1 MSNFYKES
9 NNESSIDLF
18 NKKLIYK
25 SDILSLNYP
34 NLVDFNFAEKAM
46 YGKVNRFFIP
56 IVANLDLISLKQFKS
71 SANPTQNIQAIS
83 FVVDAFEALAQQ
95 FKKSTL
101 TGKIRSDDPHLSNL
115 KVHKSYKNYQIN
127 YDIYQTK
134 YITALADNLNVS
146 NILNF
151 ELFVKELLFTIGN
164 IAKIYPMSMPAYV
177 KSRLNS
183 LTNSG
188 LSVEIADL
196 DYDNDEQKIS
206 DFVNSKNWEFY
217 VSACNSYGFMIDIDN
232 PWRLVA
238 DLDSEAMIE
247 YASRYNF
254 TDLDSILTLGFKSTQ
269 TEYFENLPQQLLA
282 MYNQL
287 VPENIPSTKQCGP
300 RFIKTERYTLQSL
313 KEKYSNTFFLKLY
326 FTLRFLEEE
335 SQFTDAQKAKI
346 IKDCIQIS
354 EASSQLAALGTFERF
369 INQPF
374 DYRGSLSYINRA
386 LKLSE
391 DI

>member
-1 MSNFYKES
+1 MSNFYKKS

-46 YGKVNRFFIP
+46 YGKVDQSFIP
-56 IVANLDLISLKQFKS
+56 IVANPDLIGFKQFKS
-71 SANPTQNIQAIS
+71 SANPTQNLQAIS

-95 FKKSTL
+95 FKKSIL
-101 TGKIRSDDPHLSNL
+101 TGKITSNDPHLSNL
-115 KVHKSYKNYQIN
+115 KVYKAYKNYQITYN
-127 YDIYQTK
+127 TYQSK
-134 YITALADNLNVS
+134 YITALADNLNVN
-146 NILNF
+146 NIQNF
-151 ELFVKELLFTIGN
+151 ESFIKELMFTISS
-164 IAKIYPMSMPAYV
+164 ITKTYPMSMPAYV

-238 DLDSEAMIE
+238 DLDSEAMIG

-254 TDLDSILTLGFKSTQ
+254 TDLNSILILGFKSTQ
-269 TEYFENLPQQLLA
+269 TEYFQNLPQQLLA

-287 VPENIPSTKQCGP
+287 VPENIPSTKECGP

-313 KEKYSNTFFLKLY
+313 KEKFSNTFFLKFY
-326 FTLRFLEEE
+326 FKLRFLEEE
-335 SQFTDAQKAKI
+335 SQFSDAQKAKI

-354 EASSQLAALGTFERF
+354 EASDELSALAAFESF

-374 DYRGSLSYINRA
+374 DYRGSLSYINKA
-386 LKLSE
+386 LKLTE
-391 DI
+391 VI